1 MFMTPQSWALL
12 IYYIYNI
19 CCWSGKGPRSGGELL
34 TTTLLSCSDLT
45 YGYENSYSEQFWLYP
60 YLINGK
66 VLALGSI
73 WDITHWLLL
82 FPPLVPSNPTS
93 PYPSLSGM
101 TNKSL
106 TPAVTNQDLP
116 GYNES
121 LWWIYIGENQI
132 GVKPYSTYI
141 PKGRVIL
148 RNNSTEAM

>member
-1 MFMTPQSWALL
+1 MFMTLQSWALL

-93 PYPSLSGM
+93 PNHHSMEWQTRAWPLQSQTRTYQGTMSPS
-101 TNKSL
+101 
-106 TPAVTNQDLP
+106 
-116 GYNES
+116 
-121 LWWIYIGENQI
+121 GEF
-132 GVKPYSTYI
+132 
-141 PKGRVIL
+141 IL
-148 RNNSTEAM
+148 GKIRLGSNPTQPTFPREG